1 LQTADQLQAELQ
13 QAEELLKQGD
23 AAAAAAV
30 CDRLRTKLPESPDV
44 LILSSRLNQ
53 RRNRF
58 DDMLADAERAA
69 ELAPGDPVVELR
81 RLECLLYCGRPD
93 KVLVAL
99 RALEISTQSD
109 HSLFARLAEFYTH
122 CTDHF
127 GALRC
132 LQTAVRLQPANS
144 DYLFGLSAAQVAVG
158 ELRAAEKT
166 LNCVIDANP
175 DDYDAYRNRATV
187 RRQTKSANHLDELH
201 RALGKGVKRPAGEVQ
216 LCYALSKEYE
226 DLGDF
231 ESAFS
236 WLKRG
241 ADKRRSL
248 LSYRVENDVAALES
262 IMRCFDRRCIESA
275 TPGLRQAGP
284 IFVMGLPRSG
294 TTLIDRILSSHS
306 QVASLGEVNDF
317 AFSLMHCVGEVANKL
332 ELIER
337 SASADFESLGRRY
350 VDGIRNYP
358 ASEIYLIDKTPL
370 NYLYLGLIHQALPCA
385 KVIHV
390 RRNPMDSCFGMYR
403 TLFRAGY
410 PFSYDFSDLAKY
422 YIAYSRMMQ
431 HWRDVLGDW
440 FMDVSYES
448 LVDAQENVSRVMI
461 EFCGLEWQEAC
472 LEVHRNDAPVA
483 TASSAQVRQ
492 PVYRE
497 ALQRWRKYEAQLQP
511 LAGLLR
517 QGGIDIEVD

>member
-1 LQTADQLQAELQ
+1 
-13 QAEELLKQGD
+13 
-23 AAAAAAV
+23 
-30 CDRLRTKLPESPDV
+30 
-44 LILSSRLNQ
+44 
-53 RRNRF
+53 
-58 DDMLADAERAA
+58 
-69 ELAPGDPVVELR
+69 
-81 RLECLLYCGRPD
+81 
-93 KVLVAL
+93 
-99 RALEISTQSD
+99 
-109 HSLFARLAEFYTH
+109 
-122 CTDHF
+122 
-127 GALRC
+127 
-132 LQTAVRLQPANS
+132 
-144 DYLFGLSAAQVAVG
+144 
-158 ELRAAEKT
+158 
-166 LNCVIDANP
+166 
-175 DDYDAYRNRATV
+175 
-187 RRQTKSANHLDELH
+187 
-201 RALGKGVKRPAGEVQ
+201 
-216 LCYALSKEYE
+216 
-226 DLGDF
+226 
-231 ESAFS
+231 
-236 WLKRG
+236 
-241 ADKRRSL
+241 
-248 LSYRVENDVAALES
+248 
-262 IMRCFDRRCIESA
+262 
-275 TPGLRQAGP
+275 
-284 IFVMGLPRSG
+284 MGLPRSG

-358 ASEIYLIDKTPL
+358 ASEICLIDKTPL

-422 YIAYSRMMQ
+422 YIAYSRMMR

-440 FMDVSYES
+440 FMDVSYDS
-448 LVDAQENVSRVMI
+448 LVDAQEQVSREMI

-472 LEVHRNDAPVA
+472 LEFHRNDAPVA